1 MVDMGPIWAI
11 MENVENNKE
20 RDMTVQLADVK
31 IHRTELQTIVQTIYS
46 GVQGEQ
52 GPGWAFPPTKAGY
65 KLATRLA
72 AAIRAG
78 VAVSEPVV
86 KFDINGRTYA
96 SVEAKVIGRTMNAD
110 LTRMGF

>member
-1 MVDMGPIWAI
+1 
-11 MENVENNKE
+11 MENVESNKE
-20 RDMTVQLADVK
+20 KDMTVRLADVK
-31 IHRTELQTIVQTIYS
+31 IYQTKSQTVVETIYS
-46 GVQGEQ
+46 GVQVPQ

-96 SVEAKVIGRTMNAD
+96 SVEVKVIGWRINAD